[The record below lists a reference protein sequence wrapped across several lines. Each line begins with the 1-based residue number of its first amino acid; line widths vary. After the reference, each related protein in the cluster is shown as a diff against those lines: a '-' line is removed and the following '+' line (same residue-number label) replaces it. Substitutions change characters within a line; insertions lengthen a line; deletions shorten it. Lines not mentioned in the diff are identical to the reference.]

1 VLIMKTRRSI
11 IFQLLIWLALG
22 SLAYGLTYRFD
33 NHLENYR
40 YGAASWPRVIILAM
54 VIFAL
59 IEAILD
65 LVELR
70 RHRPSG
76 AVVTGE
82 AADTTPD
89 KTIPGITIHL
99 KRLATFGIP
108 LLFLFM
114 IPRMGYYVSAPFFI
128 TLFMLLLGERRLK
141 HLIVTSLL
149 IYGVTLFVFTKL
161 LFVPLPEGS
170 WPGFYEV
177 NCWIIVLLT

>member
-1 VLIMKTRRSI
+1 MLIMKTRRSI

-22 SLAYGLTYRFD
+22 SVAYGLTYRFD

-54 VIFAL
+54 VVFAL
-59 IEAILD
+59 IQAILD

-76 AVVTGE
+76 AVVTDG
-82 AADTTPD
+82 AADTTPA
-89 KTIPGITIHL
+89 ISGVTIHL
-99 KRLATFGIP
+99 KRLATFGVP

-128 TLFMLLLGERRLK
+128 VVFMLLLGEKRLK
-141 HLIVTSLL
+141 HLIGTSLL
-149 IYGVTLFVFTKL
+149 IYGVTLFIFTKL
-161 LFVPLPEGS
+161 LFVPLPEGT

-177 NCWIIVLLT
+177 SSWIIVLLT

>member
-1 VLIMKTRRSI
+1 MLIMKTRKSI

-33 NHLENYR
+33 IPLENYR

-70 RHRPSG
+70 RHGPSR
-76 AVVTGE
+76 AVVTGG
-82 AADTTPD
+82 AADTTPE
-89 KTIPGITIHL
+89 KTIPGVTIHI
-99 KRLATFGIP
+99 KRLATFGVP

-114 IPRMGYYVSAPFFI
+114 IPRMGYYVSAPLFI
-128 TLFMLLLGERRLK
+128 TVFMLLLGERRLK
-141 HLIVTSLL
+141 HLIVTSLV

-177 NCWIIVLLT
+177 SSWIIVLLT

>member
-1 VLIMKTRRSI
+1 MKTRRSI

-22 SLAYGLTYRFD
+22 SLAYGLTYSFD

-70 RHRPSG
+70 RHGPSG
-76 AVVTGE
+76 AVVTDG
-82 AADTTPD
+82 AADTTPE
-89 KTIPGITIHL
+89 KTISGVTIHL
-99 KRLATFGIP
+99 KRLATFGVP

-128 TLFMLLLGERRLK
+128 TAFMLLLGERQLK
-141 HLIVTSLL
+141 HLIGTSLL
-149 IYGVTLFVFTKL
+149 IYCVTLFVFTKL
-161 LFVPLPEGS
+161 LFVPLPEGT

-177 NCWIIVLLT
+177 SSWIIVLLT

>member
-1 VLIMKTRRSI
+1 MKTRRSI

-22 SLAYGLTYRFD
+22 SLAYGLTYKFD
-33 NHLENYR
+33 NPLENYR

-54 VIFAL
+54 VVFAL
-59 IEAILD
+59 METILD
-65 LVELR
+65 LVALR
-70 RHRPSG
+70 RHGLSG

-82 AADTTPD
+82 TSDTTPE
-89 KTIPGITIHL
+89 KTLPGITILL
-99 KRLATFGIP
+99 KRFATFGVP

-128 TLFMLLLGERRLK
+128 TAFMLLLGERRLK

>member
-1 VLIMKTRRSI
+1 MLIMKTRRSI
-11 IFQLLIWLALG
+11 ILQLLIWLTLG
-22 SLAYGLTYRFD
+22 SLTYGLTYSFD

-54 VIFAL
+54 AVFAL
-59 IEAILD
+59 IQAILD

-70 RHRPSG
+70 RHGPSG
-76 AVVTGE
+76 AVVTGG
-82 AADTTPD
+82 AADTTPE
-89 KTIPGITIHL
+89 KSIPGVTIHF
-99 KRLATFGIP
+99 KRLATFGVP

-128 TLFMLLLGERRLK
+128 AAFMLLLGERRLK
-141 HLIVTSLL
+141 HLIGTSLL

-161 LFVPLPEGS
+161 LFVPLPEGF

-177 NCWIIVLLT
+177 NSWIIVLLT